1 MSNFGSAF
9 KENQYIL
16 SNQIMQVMLANDP
29 STLELTGLSE
39 VYLNISEGVF
49 KHLEENKDNKK
60 FYLRFNSL
68 AATICNNVILVSLRE
83 VGIYISKS
91 RSSTSR
97 EKNVL
102 SPIFHCE
109 IFISSHRHLQKIC

>member
-29 STLELTGLSE
+29 STLELTGMSE
-39 VYLNISEGVF
+39 IYLNISEAVF
-49 KHLEENKDNKK
+49 KHLEENKDNKR

-83 VGIYISKS
+83 VRIN
-91 RSSTSR
+91 
-97 EKNVL
+97 EN
-102 SPIFHCE
+102 E
-109 IFISSHRHLQKIC
+109 IEDCPFLH

>member
-29 STLELTGLSE
+29 STLELTGMSE
-39 VYLNISEGVF
+39 IYLNISEAVF
-49 KHLEENKDNKK
+49 KHLEENKDNKR

-83 VGIYISKS
+83 VRINENEIEDCQLAVNCHNLFS
-91 RSSTSR
+91 RVHFCTD
-97 EKNVL
+97 
-102 SPIFHCE
+102 
-109 IFISSHRHLQKIC
+109 